1 MNEQTKINEKGAKIF
16 FSFITW
22 KIVIMVRIF
31 YICYINIWKYD
42 GFFFSKKLSEYTRL
56 LGNSE

>member
-42 GFFFSKKLSEYTRL
+42 GFFFQKS
-56 LGNSE
+56 